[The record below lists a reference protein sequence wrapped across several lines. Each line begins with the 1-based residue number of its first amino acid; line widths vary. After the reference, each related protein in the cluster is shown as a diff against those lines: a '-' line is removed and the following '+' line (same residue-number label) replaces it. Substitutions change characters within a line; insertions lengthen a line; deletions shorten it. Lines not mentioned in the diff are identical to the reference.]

1 MNACYASVAVL
12 GCEQI

>member
-1 MNACYASVAVL
+1 MGDINLAL